1 MSSPS
6 LRRLAL
12 QAGLGRERG
21 AVAIIVG
28 LTMVVMIGAVGLA
41 MDAGRLYISKTE
53 TQNAADACALS
64 ASLDLTGSPNIPAAQ
79 FAIAENA
86 GRAVARRNRTNLQ
99 RTAVVDAEV
108 TVQFSGSLNGPWT
121 GAGGAAPDSRYVR
134 CTIGEPTIA
143 ATFMR
148 VLGFNDSAVNSL
160 ASATLAPSQ
169 TNCAAMPVGL
179 CATTNTAPYGFVAGQ
194 WYVSLF
200 GTGGQ
205 LTGSFGWLDFSP
217 PAGGANELSAQIL
230 GAGAC
235 TVATGSQVGQSG
247 AVQSLANDWNSRFGI
262 YQGGPSVDAAIPDR
276 SGYSYTPTN
285 WPSQNNALSNFV
297 EVRRP
302 ANAPYGTSVANGNTI
317 TGLRISNGSRVAQ
330 APELATRGAPRRIV
344 PLPVINCA
352 GFAGSQTVP
361 VMDWGCALLLHP
373 ISTRGGPGGG
383 GPEQLRVE
391 YLGLVTDAGSPCAT
405 VGGVGNGSSTGPLV
419 PALVQ

>member
-1 MSSPS
+1 M
-6 LRRLAL
+6 RLVLSQGNTHL
-12 QAGLGRERG
+12 QRSRQRG
-21 AVAIIVG
+21 AVAVIVG

-64 ASLDLTGSPNIPAAQ
+64 ASLDLTGAPNIPAAQ

-99 RTAVVDAEV
+99 RTAVTNAEI
-108 TVQFSGSLNGPWT
+108 TVQFGSALTGPWV
-121 GAGGAAPDSRYVR
+121 GAAAASPDARYVR
-134 CTIGEPTIA
+134 CTIAEPA
-143 ATFMR
+143 VASTFMR
-148 VLGFNDSAVNSL
+148 LLGFTTSAVNSL

-179 CATTNTAPYGFVAGQ
+179 CATSGTAPYGFVVGQ
-194 WYVSLF
+194 WYTSLF

-235 TVATGSQVGQSG
+235 TVATGSQVGQTG

-262 YQGGPSVDAAIPDR
+262 YQGGPSVDAGVPDR

-285 WPSQNNALSNFV
+285 WPSQQNALGNFTGT
-297 EVRRP
+297 RRP

-317 TGLRISNGSRVAQ
+317 TGLRIANGARVAQ
-330 APELATRGAPRRIV
+330 AAELADRGAPRRIV

-352 GFAGSQTVP
+352 AFASSQTVP
-361 VMDWGCALLLHP
+361 VIDWGCALLLHP

-383 GPEQLRVE
+383 GPETLRVE
-391 YLGLVTDAGSPCAT
+391 YLGLVTDSGSPCAT
-405 VGGVGNGSSTGPLV
+405 VGGVGNGASTGPLV